1 MNKMNVRPRRPKRQK
16 KADRI
21 LHSGQTKDQI
31 VCDYAIAPTD
41 QKAREMEEKWGIDVL
56 PELVSVET
64 AMKFGSAMAK
74 MNAAIDA
81 NDPEECKIRAEVVLR
96 GWDAMDAEAER
107 MGAQRASTDIW
118 EFEIDDKPF
127 ALMKDGRSW
136 QKIKKDRPDLELL
149 TIREVILAYR
159 FLRENELGIF
169 EKSVKKS
176 FPGAEMIDLE
186 GKSFDDPIPF

>member
-1 MNKMNVRPRRPKRQK
+1 MNKTNVRPRRPKRQK

-31 VCDYAIAPTD
+31 VCDYALAPTD

-81 NDPEECKIRAEVVLR
+81 NDPEECKVRAEVVLR
-96 GWDAMDAEAER
+96 GWAAMDAEAER

-118 EFEIDDKPF
+118 EFELDGKPY
-127 ALMKDGRSW
+127 AIMKDGRSW
-136 QKIKKDRPDLELL
+136 QKIKKDRPELELL
-149 TIREVILAYR
+149 TMREVILAYK
-159 FLRENELGIF
+159 LLSESKLGAF
-169 EKSVKKS
+169 EQSVKKS
-176 FPGAEMIDLE
+176 FPGAEIVDLE
-186 GKSFDDPIPF
+186 GKFFDDPIPF